1 MKWHTVSTM
10 FIARS
15 STTTIVLSAESS
27 GLAVAA
33 YFENIRV
40 FESTNIPTG
49 YCFADPP
56 RPNTLDGCPPVST
69 TEPINIFAVDMRVKE
84 RPPSLLPG
92 RGLGESMQAKLEKL
106 ENFGDIR
113 VQVNRLSANN
123 DKVVIYRI
131 TFKNAPYN
139 LPQLRVA
146 ENNVLTVPTASQQ
159 VEIQEI
165 TATTGSFS
173 ISIYGRTTARL
184 LAGDTDFET
193 QLKQILPYEVSVLYN
208 SGSGTWTIK
217 FPRLAGNVPELIAT
231 SLENSNSDVAVK
243 TIADG
248 ALPSITIRTVRRS
261 NRISGAFTINVAGQT
276 SPPVPYDASSS
287 AVRLAVLGLSTVG
300 DDIRVIRSHMSKA
313 GGYTWFVIFAAE
325 HPDGHPLV
333 VVDGNMLTGMGVG
346 ITSRRIQLGGSHGRV
361 YLPRID
367 GLALT
372 KMAHDSSLDGIGT
385 YGATLSVKGSIDAV
399 NNALSQLTYVPD
411 YLWSGHV
418 RVYVSVNDHGFSG
431 FGGAKST
438 TSVLGIAVL
447 PKKRHPRVVAPESF
461 GNTSLSLKTKEDVP
475 LQISEFRVYDADA
488 GADGIIQVSL
498 SATHGT
504 FTTAVGQTVFNG
516 TATDIN
522 KTLQTLVYVPKP
534 HTNGVDFI
542 HLRLEDEEKLTSFE
556 TYVVQVDAVNDSP
569 EIIVETSIIDT
580 MEHRLTHVDGV
591 SIRDNDMHDYEYQNT
606 LLNFS
611 LIVNHGVLGLRSMEG
626 LGGIIFLEIFIPT
639 TILRKNHYTFWL
651 VYGM

>member
-1 MKWHTVSTM
+1 
-10 FIARS
+10 
-15 STTTIVLSAESS
+15 
-27 GLAVAA
+27 
-33 YFENIRV
+33 
-40 FESTNIPTG
+40 
-49 YCFADPP
+49 
-56 RPNTLDGCPPVST
+56 
-69 TEPINIFAVDMRVKE
+69 
-84 RPPSLLPG
+84 
-92 RGLGESMQAKLEKL
+92 MQAKLEKL

-113 VQVNRLSANN
+113 VLVNRLSTNN
-123 DKVVIYRI
+123 DKVVVYRI

-184 LAGDTDFET
+184 SPGDTEFET

-231 SLENSNSDVAVK
+231 SLENSNSDVAVI

-248 ALPSITIRTVRRS
+248 ALPSITVRTVRRS
-261 NRISGAFTINVAGQT
+261 NRISGSFTISVAGQT
-276 SPPVPYDASSS
+276 SPPVAYDASSS
-287 AVRLAVLGLSTVG
+287 AVRMAVLGLSTVG
-300 DDIRVIRSHMSKA
+300 DDIRVISSHMSKA

-333 VVDGNMLTGMGVG
+333 FVDGNMLTGMGAG

-411 YLWSGHV
+411 YLWSGDV
-418 RVYVSVNDHGFSG
+418 RIYVTVNDHGFSG

-438 TSVLGIAVL
+438 TSVLSIAVL
-447 PKKRHPRVVAPESF
+447 PKKRHPRVVAPESY
-461 GNTSLSLKTKEDVP
+461 GNSSLSLKTMEDVP
-475 LQISEFRVYDADA
+475 LQISEF
-488 GADGIIQVSL
+488 Q
-498 SATHGT
+498 
-504 FTTAVGQTVFNG
+504 
-516 TATDIN
+516 
-522 KTLQTLVYVPKP
+522 
-534 HTNGVDFI
+534 
-542 HLRLEDEEKLTSFE
+542 
-556 TYVVQVDAVNDSP
+556 
-569 EIIVETSIIDT
+569 
-580 MEHRLTHVDGV
+580 
-591 SIRDNDMHDYEYQNT
+591 
-606 LLNFS
+606 
-611 LIVNHGVLGLRSMEG
+611 GLRCKRRSRW
-626 LGGIIFLEIFIPT
+626 LNT
-639 TILRKNHYTFWL
+639 SVTFS
-651 VYGM
+651 